1 LLRGGRDFF
10 GRGNVGHGGGMSSR
24 SVHGLTLLIP
34 HILNLTV
41 AAKIKSPDFPF

>member
-24 SVHGLTLLIP
+24 SVLLW
-34 HILNLTV
+34 HIFLILF
-41 AAKIKSPDFPF
+41 PDCNHSLK